1 MAAFKNK
8 LSTEFAEKSYL
19 SRVTVY
25 LESEEDRLIIGDRW
39 FYDEENLDFRSAGED
54 TQGAGGCT
62 QVIKK
67 VNDDEEKGIK
77 SVGLVDRDV
86 LLKDC
91 RWECWWEHD
100 DIDFKACQPYGK
112 NIKVLSR
119 WEIENYLLVE
129 PDIIASVKADRFGR
143 AQERPAPI
151 PLSSKEI
158 SLFTMLTAA
167 DACCHM
173 KKMKKVSDSMAGFT
187 GTSQELRV
195 SLEKKDVDLSELDEN
210 INKTACFVG
219 DENDNPVK
227 QWQQVS
233 RILNGKAIL
242 KRLQLLGKKQEDA
255 MDCRLSLARKIA
267 DDDKIDPEVRDYI
280 AAFRKMK
287 P

>member
-1 MAAFKNK
+1 MAAFKEK

-67 VNDDEEKGIK
+67 VNDDEKKGIK

-91 RWECWWEHD
+91 DWECWWEQD
-100 DIDFKACQPYGK
+100 NTAFRACQPYGK

-119 WEIENYLLVE
+119 WEIENYLLLE
-129 PDIIASVKADRFGR
+129 PDIIASVKADRFG
-143 AQERPAPI
+143 QTQKRPAPI

-167 DACCHM
+167 DACCHAVG
-173 KKMKKVSDSMAGFT
+173 KKKLSDSMARFS
-187 GTSQELRV
+187 GTSEDLRT
-195 SLEKKDVDLSELDEN
+195 SLEKKGLQPAALDQEMN
-210 INKTACFVG
+210 RVARFAG
-219 DENDNPVK
+219 DESDDPVQ
-227 QWQQVS
+227 QWQKVS

-242 KRLQLLGKKQEDA
+242 SRLHLLGKKMDDA
-255 MDCRLSLARKIA
+255 SDCRLTLARKIV
-267 DDDKIDPEVRDYI
+267 DDDKIDPEIREYI
-280 AAFRKMK
+280 TAFRNMK